1 MDTHDTG
8 YQADLMDIAAEKYK
22 AGRLSRR
29 GFLTAMGA
37 LGLVPMLG
45 NRSAYAQASE
55 IVVCNWGGAAEEILK
70 NILGKAFEEETGI
83 PVRVDGAGP
92 SPGKIRAMVES
103 GAVVWDVCDS
113 GAGSAIVMNGAGVI
127 QDIDYSIVDKTKV
140 LDGTALPFGVG
151 NYVFSY
157 AMAWNPTMLPD
168 GAPKTWE
175 DVWNV
180 QDFPGMRTF
189 RKSVR
194 GQLEMAAQAMGV
206 AKEDVYAFL
215 DDEGIKAA
223 IAKFRELRDNIIV
236 WGSGSDSQ
244 NLFLQGEVAMGN
256 IYSSRSFLLKDQME
270 PGSFAMTFDG
280 AVLQPGI
287 WVVPKG
293 NPAGAETAMRFIASA
308 QDPQLQ
314 ANWFEAIGNGPIN
327 PAAASLL
334 PAALAQWNPND
345 PANVVKQVI
354 YSDEW
359 YGKNQVSA
367 EELYI
372 DALIG

>member
-1 MDTHDTG
+1 MDTSERHF
-8 YQADLMDIAAEKYK
+8 QSDLAEIAAEKYK
-22 AGRLSRR
+22 AGTLSRR

-37 LGLVPMLG
+37 LGLVPLLG
-45 NRSAYAQASE
+45 NRAIAQASE
-55 IVVCNWGGAAEEILK
+55 VVVCNWGGQASDILRDL
-70 NILGKAFEEETGI
+70 LGKAFEEETGI

-92 SPGKIRAMVES
+92 SAGKVRAMVES

-127 QDIDYSIVDKTKV
+127 QNIDYSIVDKSKV
-140 LDGTALPFGVG
+140 LDGTALPFAVG

-157 AMAWNPTMLPD
+157 AMAHNPTMLPD
-168 GAPKTWE
+168 GGPQTWA

-180 QDFPGMRTF
+180 EDFPGMRTF

-194 GQLEMAAQAMGV
+194 GQLEAAAQAMGV
-206 AKEDVYAFL
+206 PKEDVYEFL

-256 IYSSRSFLLKDQME
+256 IYSTRGFLLKDQME
-270 PGSFAMTFDG
+270 PGTFKITYDG
-280 AVLQPGI
+280 ALLQPGM
-287 WVVPKG
+287 WVVPKD
-293 NPAGAETAMRFIASA
+293 NPAGTKTAMNFIATV

-314 ANWFEAIGNGPIN
+314 ADWFVAIGNGPIN
-327 PAAASLL
+327 PAAAALI
-334 PAALAQWNPND
+334 PAELSEWNPNT
-345 PANVVKQVI
+345 PENVAKQVI
-354 YSDEW
+354 YNDEW

>member
-1 MDTHDTG
+1 METHDTD
-8 YQADLMDIAAEKYK
+8 YRADLLEIASEKYK

-45 NRSAYAQASE
+45 ERAFAKANE
-55 IVVCNWGGAAEEILK
+55 VVICNWGGAAEEILK

-92 SPGKIRAMVES
+92 SPGKVRAMVES

-113 GAGSAIVMNGAGVI
+113 GAGSAIVMNKAGVI
-127 QDIDYSIVDKTKV
+127 QEIDYSIVDRSKV
-140 LDGTALPFGVG
+140 LEGTALPFGIG

-157 AMAWNPTMLPD
+157 ALAWNPTMLP
-168 GAPKTWE
+168 GGVPQTWA

-180 QDFPGMRTF
+180 KDFPGMRTF

-194 GQLEMAAQAMGV
+194 GQLESAALAMGV
-206 AKEDVYAFL
+206 AKEDIYSFL

-256 IYSSRSFLLKDQME
+256 IYSSRAFLLKDQMQ
-270 PGSFAMTFDG
+270 PGTFDTTFDG
-280 AVLQPGI
+280 AVLQPGV
-287 WVVPKG
+287 WVVPKN
-293 NPAGAETAMRFIASA
+293 NPAGTEAAMKFIASA
-308 QDPQLQ
+308 QAPELQ
-314 ANWFEAIGNGPIN
+314 AQWFEAIGNGPIN
-327 PAAASLL
+327 PAAAPLIKPEL
-334 PAALAQWNPND
+334 AALNPND
-345 PANVVKQVI
+345 PVNVVKQVI
-354 YSDEW
+354 YNDEW

>member
-1 MDTHDTG
+1 MDFTDHDSK
-8 YQADLMDIAAEKYK
+8 ADLIEIAAEKYR
-22 AGRLSRR
+22 AGLVSRR
-29 GFLTAMGA
+29 GFLSAMGA
-37 LGLVPMLG
+37 LGLVPFLG
-45 NRSAYAQASE
+45 DRAFAQASE
-55 IVVCNWGGAAEEILK
+55 LVVCNWGGAASDILRDL
-70 NILGKAFEEETGI
+70 LGKAFEEETGI

-92 SPGKIRAMVES
+92 SPGKVRAMVES

-127 QDIDYSIVDKTKV
+127 QDIDYSIVDRTKV
-140 LDGTALPFGVG
+140 LAGTDLKFGVG

-157 AMAWNPTMLPD
+157 ALAYNPTMLP
-168 GAPKTWE
+168 GGVPQNWA

-180 QDFPGMRTF
+180 EAFPGMRTF

-194 GQLEMAAQAMGV
+194 GQLEGAALAMGIERE
-206 AKEDVYAFL
+206 KVYEFL
-215 DDEGIKAA
+215 DEEGIKAA
-223 IAKFRELRDNIIV
+223 IAKFRELREHIIV

-256 IYSSRSFLLKDQME
+256 IYSTRGFLLKDQMD
-270 PGSFAMTFDG
+270 PGAFAMTYDG
-280 AVLQPGI
+280 AVLQPGV
-287 WVVPKG
+287 WVVPKN
-293 NPAGAETAMRFIASA
+293 NPAGTEAAMRFIATA
-308 QDPQLQ
+308 QDPDLQ
-314 ANWFEAIGNGPIN
+314 VEWFKTIGNGPIN
-327 PAAASLL
+327 PEGAARV
-334 PAALAQWNPND
+334 PADLAAWNP
-345 PANVVKQVI
+345 ASAENVAKQVI